1 MFFFYFVKNLINCF
15 LLNKNRINFQLLNV
29 HFKNQIYMKRIVLI
43 YVSFLFVLG
52 TAWAQRTVSGI
63 VTSDDGS
70 GGIPGVNVIL
80 KGSTTGTTTDLDGNY
95 RLSVP
100 EEGGTLEFSF
110 IGLSTQEVVIGA
122 RSVID
127 ITKSEDVETLGE
139 VVVTALGVELSL
151 IHI

>member
-1 MFFFYFVKNLINCF
+1 
-15 LLNKNRINFQLLNV
+15 
-29 HFKNQIYMKRIVLI
+29 MKRIVLI